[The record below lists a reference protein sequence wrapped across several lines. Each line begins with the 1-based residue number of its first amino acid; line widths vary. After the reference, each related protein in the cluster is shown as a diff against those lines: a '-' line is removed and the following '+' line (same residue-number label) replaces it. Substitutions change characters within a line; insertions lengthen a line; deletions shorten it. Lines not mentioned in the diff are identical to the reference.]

1 MPAFHSKFN
10 LDADNVDQKSPQSLV
25 GNMAILPLKTSFRG
39 PATRIDDSTY
49 EDVIDEAL
57 LYFRP
62 NVFFRNF
69 EIKGPADR
77 TLIYLFLYITEC
89 LKRIYIKSKNLNYIV
104 QKLQASK
111 ELTTLAL
118 DSRRGFPIPG
128 EQAFPFPSL
137 FKPPANAQ
145 DEEIMRNYL
154 QQLRQEMGVRLLERI
169 FPNPDGM
176 PSKWWLCFAK
186 RRFMD
191 KQLTHTL

>member
-1 MPAFHSKFN
+1 
-10 LDADNVDQKSPQSLV
+10 
-25 GNMAILPLKTSFRG
+25 
-39 PATRIDDSTY
+39 
-49 EDVIDEAL
+49 
-57 LYFRP
+57 
-62 NVFFRNF
+62 
-69 EIKGPADR
+69 
-77 TLIYLFLYITEC
+77 
-89 LKRIYIKSKNLNYIV
+89 IV

-111 ELTTLAL
+111 ELTTLAI

>member
-1 MPAFHSKFN
+1 MAKVRCAPKVFGTRFFKVEVGMRKKFTFSIILPISPHFEGALTPGPPGYALDDIVSKF
-10 LDADNVDQKSPQSLV
+10 
-25 GNMAILPLKTSFRG
+25 M
-39 PATRIDDSTY
+39 
-49 EDVIDEAL
+49 
-57 LYFRP
+57 
-62 NVFFRNF
+62 F
-69 EIKGPADR
+69 EMR
-77 TLIYLFLYITEC
+77 
-89 LKRIYIKSKNLNYIV
+89 IV

>member
-1 MPAFHSKFN
+1 MDDPA
-10 LDADNVDQKSPQSLV
+10 
-25 GNMAILPLKTSFRG
+25 
-39 PATRIDDSTY
+39 Y
-49 EDVIDEAL
+49 EDIIDEAI

-89 LKRIYIKSKNLNYIV
+89 LKRILQQKIV

-145 DEEIMRNYL
+145 EDETMRAYL
-154 QQLRQEMGVRLLERI
+154 QQLRQEMGVRLIERV
-169 FPNPDGM
+169 FPNSDGM

-191 KQLTHTL
+191 KQLTHTI

>member
-1 MPAFHSKFN
+1 MPAFHSKHN
-10 LDADNVDQKSPQSLV
+10 PEGENVDQKPLPLV
-25 GNMAILPLKTSFRG
+25 GNMAILPLKTLFRG
-39 PATRIDDSTY
+39 PAPRMDDPAY
-49 EDVIDEAL
+49 EDIIDEAI

-89 LKRIYIKSKNLNYIV
+89 LKRILQQKIV

-145 DEEIMRNYL
+145 EDETMRAYL
-154 QQLRQEMGVRLLERI
+154 QQLRQEMGVRLIERV
-169 FPNPDGM
+169 FPNSDGM

-191 KQLTHTL
+191 KQLTHTI

>member
-25 GNMAILPLKTSFRG
+25 GNMAILPLRTSFRG

-89 LKRIYIKSKNLNYIV
+89 LKRILHQKIV

-111 ELTTLAL
+111 ELTTLAI

-137 FKPPANAQ
+137 FKPPANSQ